1 MSTEP
6 VDRATL
12 SPDLR
17 ALLDELGARIATS
30 PLLATLGGTVLDWGP
45 GWAEV
50 AVPTTSASANIAGTV
65 HGAILTAAADSAFET
80 ACNSY
85 GRMCVAVS
93 LSAQFTGPAAV
104 GTELRAVAREV
115 SRSRSLASYHVDV
128 TDGSGRL
135 VAWFQALAH
144 RSPRVAPRVGTVA
157 RRMARSV
164 PTSPAHGVAPAPVSC
179 AISSPSPTAAQ
190 WTVPW
195 PASLHR
201 MKWNC
206 STRTDRPV
214 AGTPTSGVP
223 VCVPVSTTGG
233 RRDRPRR
240 RGPRPSSRG
249 RAAHSGASS

>member
-1 MSTEP
+1 VSPPEP

-17 ALLDELGARIATS
+17 ALLDELGSRIAAS

-65 HGAILTAAADSAFET
+65 HGAILTAAADCAFET

-85 GRMCVAVS
+85 GRICVAVS

-115 SRSRSLASYHVDV
+115 SRSRSLASYRVDV

-144 RSPRVAPRVGTVA
+144 RSRDWHLGSQRWPDEWRA
-157 RRMARSV
+157 RY
-164 PTSPAHGVAPAPVSC
+164 
-179 AISSPSPTAAQ
+179 
-190 WTVPW
+190 
-195 PASLHR
+195 
-201 MKWNC
+201 
-206 STRTDRPV
+206 
-214 AGTPTSGVP
+214 
-223 VCVPVSTTGG
+223 
-233 RRDRPRR
+233 
-240 RGPRPSSRG
+240 
-249 RAAHSGASS
+249 